1 MCGVWRRGWER
12 GGERGGEKNGEEEL
26 EAHACDMGG
35 LLRAANTL
43 VEINTPL

>member
-12 GGERGGEKNGEEEL
+12 GGERGGEKNGEEL